1 MEDKKLEEEIQKLVD
16 GYFTVK
22 SIMNINHDPHPFM
35 LGPKHIRFASN
46 KYMGMLGDA
55 CINDKDF
62 PVCAHSGCSLR
73 YQDHKSD
80 RVLALSLVKDLTNA
94 EANNILK
101 TIPLIKNKIDG
112 IIFVDTPE
120 KFRIL

>member
-35 LGPKHIRFASN
+35 LGPKHISFASD
-46 KYMGMLGDA
+46 KYGGRLGDA
-55 CINDKDF
+55 CINDKNF
-62 PVCAHSGCSLR
+62 PTCSHPGCNLR

-80 RVLALSLVKDLTNA
+80 RVLFLYLTKDIDND
-94 EANNILK
+94 EGDDILK
-101 TIPLIKNKIDG
+101 KIPLTENKIDG
-112 IIFVDTPE
+112 ICFIETPE
-120 KFRIL
+120 KFRFI